1 MLVLVRTT
9 LLSFNDALK
18 TGNFSIFRD
27 LIAPSVREQN
37 SALQLFKT
45 YAHLIDR
52 KLDLSAVAILEP
64 KYSPAPLIDASGRLI
79 VSGSYPGPK
88 LTIKFSI
95 AYELVARRWKIYG
108 LNLTAEQGQP
118 SDPAKPK

>member
-9 LLSFNDALK
+9 LLTLNDALK

-27 LIAPSVREQN
+27 YIAPSVREQN
-37 SALQLFKT
+37 GALQLFKT

-52 KLDLSAVAILEP
+52 RLDLSAVAILEP
-64 KYSPAPLIDASGRLI
+64 KYDPAPQIDASGRLI
-79 VSGSYPGPK
+79 VSGSYPEPS
-88 LTIKFSI
+88 LTIRFSI

-108 LNLTAEQGQP
+108 LNLTAERGH
-118 SDPAKPK
+118 SSGVVKPK